1 MSANTS
7 PDWVCGRRPIP
18 EAAEAVRLPANLR
31 PAAVLTAAG
40 RIRGHGYSRSPMA
53 SIGLARSATRVDRPI
68 DSNPSNTAPAM
79 IPK

>member
-7 PDWVCGRRPIP
+7 PGWVCGRRPIP
-18 EAAEAVRLPANLR
+18 EAAEAVRRPANLR

-40 RIRGHGYSRSPMA
+40 RIRGYSRSPMA